1 VSVLDVLP
9 IVLLAALL
17 GMDVVPFPQAMSS
30 RPIVAATIA
39 GGFLGDPSAGLVI
52 GAVLELIALGMLPFG
67 ASKYPEWGS
76 ASVVGGA
83 LFASYPGSPPGAL
96 AASVL
101 GALLAAVVSGWSMVK
116 LRRIN
121 AFRATRMRASLD
133 AGSADA
139 IVGLQLFGLT
149 ADFVRGGL
157 VALAAIVSLKPL
169 VDAIVAVWNTDALMS
184 QAIVVGIAVIVAA
197 GAIWRI
203 FRSIRYAT
211 LFFLAGVVM
220 GITLLVTT

>member
-1 VSVLDVLP
+1 MNILDVIP

-17 GMDVVPFPQAMSS
+17 GMDVVTFPQVMVS
-30 RPIVAATIA
+30 RPIVAATVA
-39 GGFLGDPSAGLVI
+39 GAFVGNASAGLVI

-83 LFASYPGSPPGAL
+83 LFASHPGPPPGAL

-101 GALLAAVVSGWSMVK
+101 AALLAAVVSGWSMVK

-121 AFRATRMRASLD
+121 AFRATRLRAALD
-133 AGSADA
+133 GGSKEA

-149 ADFVRGGL
+149 ADFLRGGL
-157 VALAAIVSLKPL
+157 IALAAMLTLRPL
-169 VDAIVAVWNTDALMS
+169 VDAIVAIWNTGAVMS
-184 QAIVVGIAVIVAA
+184 RAIVVGIAVVVAA
-197 GAIWRI
+197 GAIWKI
-203 FRSIRYAT
+203 FRSVPYAT
-211 LFFLAGVVM
+211 VFFLGGVVI